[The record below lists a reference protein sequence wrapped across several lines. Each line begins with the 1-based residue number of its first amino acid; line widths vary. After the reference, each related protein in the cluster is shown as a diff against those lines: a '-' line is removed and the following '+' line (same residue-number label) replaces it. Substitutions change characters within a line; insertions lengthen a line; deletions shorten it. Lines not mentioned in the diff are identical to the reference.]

1 MNISKDFPPGGRQGE
16 SIAWSR
22 EQHGLIN
29 NLSADEISSSTSD
42 VKFFAIV
49 KASQGGVESRRLTR
63 HTLGELF
70 DKLSADLSVA
80 LDLLSLSMGS
90 VDAPTVSKL
99 LYVHAVN
106 LVESLVISMLSKAV
120 ESSPGLRGG
129 FEERFLEGGL
139 SSGLHERQRK
149 ILSDLGGF
157 STDVA
162 SGLVFK
168 SFRNL
173 EYLLIEIFG
182 GRLEGLNF
190 ALIDRVF
197 TKRDYL
203 LNRDE
208 VGIEGQ
214 LVQLAAEEVELVIV
228 ALRDFAVDLN
238 IRIYHSLF
246 EHDSSAT

>member
-1 MNISKDFPPGGRQGE
+1 MSIRKEFLPGGRQGE
-16 SIAWSR
+16 SNAWSR
-22 EQHGLIN
+22 EQHGLKTS
-29 NLSADEISSSTSD
+29 LSADEINCSTSD
-42 VKFFAIV
+42 IKFFAIV
-49 KASQGGVESRRLTR
+49 KTLQGGVESRRLTR
-63 HTLGELF
+63 HTPGELF

-90 VDAPTVSKL
+90 IDAAAISKL

-106 LVESLVISMLSKAV
+106 LIESLMMSILSKAV
-120 ESSPGLRGG
+120 ASSPGLRGG

-139 SSGLHERQRK
+139 SSGLHEAQRK
-149 ILSDLGGF
+149 ILSGERGVL
-157 STDVA
+157 TDIN
-162 SGLVFK
+162 SGLDLK
-168 SFRNL
+168 GFRNF

-203 LNRDE
+203 LNCDG
-208 VGIEGQ
+208 VSVEGQ

-238 IRIYHSLF
+238 VRIYHSLF
-246 EHDSSAT
+246 EHDSPAT

>member
-1 MNISKDFPPGGRQGE
+1 MSVSKDFLPGGRQGE

-22 EQHGLIN
+22 EQYGLKTS
-29 NLSADEISSSTSD
+29 LSADEINRSTSD
-42 VKFFAIV
+42 IEFSVIV
-49 KASQGGVESRRLTR
+49 KPLQGGVESRRLTR
-63 HTLGELF
+63 HTLGESF

-90 VDAPTVSKL
+90 VDASAISKL

-106 LVESLVISMLSKAV
+106 LIESLMMSILSKAV
-120 ESSPGLRGG
+120 ASSPGLRGG
-129 FEERFLEGGL
+129 FEKRFLEGGL
-139 SSGLHERQRK
+139 SSGLHEEQRK
-149 ILSDLGGF
+149 ILSGEREFSADINRGLG
-157 STDVA
+157 S
-162 SGLVFK
+162 K
-168 SFRNL
+168 SFRNF

-197 TKRDYL
+197 TNRDYF
-203 LNRDE
+203 LNRNG
-208 VGIEGQ
+208 VGVEGQ
-214 LVQLAAEEVELVIV
+214 LVQLAAEEVALVMV

-238 IRIYHSLF
+238 VRIYHALF